1 MEPEGLLFLLR
12 QQTNSVGGN
21 SLLSAGKALSDGAFS
36 AGQTLGDGASSAG
49 KTLGDGANDLGKAA
63 AGLLKGL
70 TGSDEKEKKK

>member
-1 MEPEGLLFLLR
+1 MIAPPVHLQDLGTEPEGITPVEVMSKVMTSL
-12 QQTNSVGGN
+12 
-21 SLLSAGKALSDGAFS
+21 LLSAGKALS
-36 AGQTLGDGASSAG
+36 DGASSAG